1 MRWELSGL
9 RLWLKQNFF
18 FWLFILEWFHIF
30 RKIMKILKN
39 VHILITQTPLYNIL
53 HNCKFYAVLSKLIKL
68 ALLLFYSLQTFSEFH
83 HFSMSVFM
91 SQDEILDLIIMS
103 PCLFLSG
110 TIFEQAFTSCPNNW
124 MVGISSMF
132 YTEMN
137 IVSFIYQFNEHLW
150 SVGHNTLFLALEY
163 KHDEIILI
171 LISLFTFIHWRR
183 KWQPTQVFLPGESQ
197 GQRSLVGCR
206 LWGHTE
212 SDMTEAT

>member
-9 RLWLKQNFF
+9 RLWLEQNFF
-18 FWLFILEWFHIF
+18 FLTFYFGMISDFQ
-30 RKIMKILKN
+30 KN
-39 VHILITQTPLYNIL
+39 YEDTKQCSHILITQTSLYNIL

-68 ALLLFYSLQTFSEFH
+68 ASLLFYSLQTFSEFH
-83 HFSMSVFM
+83 HFSTSVFM

-137 IVSFIYQFNEHLW
+137 IVINSMNIY
-150 SVGHNTLFLALEY
+150 
-163 KHDEIILI
+163 
-171 LISLFTFIHWRR
+171 
-183 KWQPTQVFLPGESQ
+183 
-197 GQRSLVGCR
+197 
-206 LWGHTE
+206 
-212 SDMTEAT
+212 EA